1 MQNRGVADH
10 SWITSHHSKRP
21 ILATDRL
28 PDLNLSHSGA
38 PLNADAARGPTTE
51 HVYSDPYSNSKQDF
65 YSHNPP
71 DIGLKT
77 PSPSPTS
84 QSIAHSAGSLSETDP
99 TQSRQLHYNNAGE
112 TYTIAMNQQP
122 SQYMDAQHSM
132 SAGQQ
137 YGSHPTTANS
147 MAHYPSYHHQ
157 QQPPV
162 LQPGPGHY
170 AQSPAS
176 YAPTYAY
183 SSGMSSPHGS
193 GQPVSSSI
201 PSHMNPGGLPPLPSE
216 CTLFWFTW
224 FPLT

>member
-1 MQNRGVADH
+1 MQNPGAADH

-28 PDLNLSHSGA
+28 PDLNLAHSGS
-38 PLNADAARGPTTE
+38 PLATDTTRGAATE
-51 HVYSDPYSNSKQDF
+51 HGYSDPYSNSKQEY
-65 YSHNPP
+65 YSNSHP

-99 TQSRQLHYNNAGE
+99 IHSRQLHYNSAGE
-112 TYTIAMNQQP
+112 TYAIAMNQQQP
-122 SQYMDAQHSM
+122 QYMEAQHSM

-137 YGSHPTTANS
+137 YGSHSTTANN
-147 MAHYPSYHHQ
+147 MAQYPSYHHQ

-170 AQSPAS
+170 APSPAS
-176 YAPTYAY
+176 YAPQYAY
-183 SSGMSSPHGS
+183 SSGLSSPHGS

-201 PSHMNPGGLPPLPSE
+201 SSHMNPGGLPPLPSE
-216 CTLFWFTW
+216 CTLFCFAR
-224 FPLT
+224 FPLM